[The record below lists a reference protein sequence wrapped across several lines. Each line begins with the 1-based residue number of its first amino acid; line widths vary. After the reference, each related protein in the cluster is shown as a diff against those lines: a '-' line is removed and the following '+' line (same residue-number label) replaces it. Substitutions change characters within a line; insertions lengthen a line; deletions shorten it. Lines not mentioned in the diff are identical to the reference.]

1 MPIKIGKKTYKT
13 FGGATRAVQREGH
26 TKSHAQ
32 AIVAS
37 IDRKQHPK
45 RKRS

>member
-13 FGGATRAVQREGH
+13 FNGAVSAVQKQGH

-45 RKRS
+45 RKR